1 MLVQNLCFRV
11 LGTARMVLVATIL
24 TALVPARPAIAHMR
38 PLSDRQLA
46 AISTDVVVAVVE
58 SSRSRW
64 NAEGLLIV
72 TDYSL
77 RIEDRL
83 KGGAPQRLTLTIP
96 GGTVGGET
104 HGTCVSTPLAE
115 GAHYLLFLDRPEGS
129 SVSPVTGGWQG
140 VFREIAGADGKRW
153 VGRGRSQAIVVSP
166 STGEP
171 VELAD
176 FIRSVRQVAGREQ
189 VLLETAAAS
198 YAQAPVWP
206 TRQPLTAADGEIADE
221 EPGLQSIVRN
231 AAIPPI
237 AFNTLLP
244 GTPFEGVDQ
253 QEMAKWNR
261 YAKGLFQVPP
271 APAATW
277 SFGNGVSDIAGFPD
291 DADLQRGLGRGW
303 GGGGATS
310 LVAWRVRDGHIVE
323 ADIAFN
329 PALSWSL
336 DDAETSQQGGP
347 LPFRDH
353 LLGELANA
361 WGDEGPLDPFNFLNL
376 PVVSRDSV
384 KDLRLQAFQQ
394 AVLFGEDAEAVRTTY
409 PGTAVR
415 DGLISSYIVIPSLLT
430 PVYFPV
436 HSSAATMRR
445 GGGFQLSS
453 VKIENP
459 GTVTLVNPA
468 VEVYLV
474 PRRFSLQGAILL
486 KRASYKLNLAPGA
499 AQDLALGTIT
509 LPRKTAPGT
518 YFFAFVLRD
527 PKDAYQANNTAWGSD
542 AARLTVTK

>member
-1 MLVQNLCFRV
+1 MLVRKPIFHV
-11 LGTARMVLVATIL
+11 LDAVRIGLAVAIL
-24 TALVPARPAIAHMR
+24 TALVPASPATAHMR

-46 AISTDVVVAVVE
+46 AVSTDVVVAVVE
-58 SSRSRW
+58 GSHSRW
-64 NAEGLLIV
+64 NAEGRLIV
-72 TDYSL
+72 TDYTL

-83 KGGAPQRLTLTIP
+83 KGGASQRLTLTIP
-96 GGTVGGET
+96 GGTVDGET

-115 GAHYLLFLDRPEGS
+115 GARYLLFLDRPEGS
-129 SVSPVTGGWQG
+129 GLSPVTGGWQG
-140 VFREIAGADGKRW
+140 VFREILDNDGKSW
-153 VGRGRSQAIVVSP
+153 VGRGGSRGIVVSP
-166 STGEP
+166 GSGEP
-171 VELAD
+171 MELAD
-176 FIRSVRQVAGREQ
+176 FIRSVRRLVEPTQA
-189 VLLETAAAS
+189 LPETADANLP
-198 YAQAPVWP
+198 QAPIWLV
-206 TRQPLTAADGEIADE
+206 REPLASADGVIADP
-221 EPGLQSIVRN
+221 EPDLQSIVRN

-237 AFNTLLP
+237 VFNTLLP
-244 GTPFEGVDQ
+244 GTPFEDVDK

-261 YAKGLFQVPP
+261 YAKNLFQVPP

-291 DADLQRGLGRGW
+291 DAELQRGLGRSW
-303 GGGGATS
+303 GGAGATS
-310 LVAWRVRDGHIVE
+310 IVSWRIQNGHIVE

-347 LPFRDH
+347 RPFRDV

-361 WGDEGPLDPFNFLNL
+361 WGDQGALDPLNFLDF

-384 KDLRLQAFQQ
+384 KNLRTQAFQQ
-394 AVLFGEDAEAVRTTY
+394 AVLFGEDAAAVRATY

-415 DGLISSYIVIPSLLT
+415 DGLISSYVVTPSLLT
-430 PVYFPV
+430 PVYFPARP
-436 HSSAATMRR
+436 SAATARR
-445 GGGFQLSS
+445 GTHFLLSS

-459 GTVTLVNPA
+459 GTVTLVKPV

-474 PRRFSLQGAILL
+474 PRRFSLQGAILV
-486 KRASYKLNLAPGA
+486 KRATFQLNLAPGA

-509 LPRKTAPGT
+509 LPKKTAPGT

-527 PKDAYQANNTAWGSD
+527 PKDTYQANNTAWGSD